1 MKKTGLY
8 IAIGVIVFIGAV
20 VYSTFGLRKHRVEVC
35 MEFNGRTNCRT
46 AAGETP
52 DRAKTAAIQ
61 NACAL
66 IASGVGDSIACQNR
80 PPVSLKNLD

>member
-1 MKKTGLY
+1 MKKTGLW
-8 IAIGVIVFIGAV
+8 IAIGVVVFMGMV
-20 VYSTFGLRKHRVEVC
+20 VYSTMGLKRHRVEAC
-35 MEFNGRTNCRT
+35 MEFNGRTSCRT

-52 DRAKTAAIQ
+52 ERAKTAAIQ

-66 IASGVGDSIACQNR
+66 IASGVGDSIACQNK

>member
-1 MKKTGLY
+1 MKHTGLW
-8 IAIGVIVFIGAV
+8 IGAAVVLFIGLV
-20 VYSTFGLRKHRVEVC
+20 VYSTLGMKKHRVEVC
-35 MEFNGRTNCRT
+35 MEFNGRTSCRT
-46 AAGETP
+46 AGGETP